1 MRQGRQKQ
9 TTRFNKKVCRL
20 TPLLSLVL
28 TVVSGN
34 AEQIPNPAANSEAAC
49 TLLQQDIDRDVK
61 DGLFRDAGDRLI
73 HQIPDLEKT
82 QSGLE
87 CLGFLMNNVGTCLRN
102 AGQLREAEK
111 LAERCLVKFR
121 TNHAPDDRI
130 LLEPLLIL
138 VAVHLRR
145 GELAMARSAI
155 RKLETLRVGSP
166 EERAMVGALK
176 AALFEAEGRHADA
189 AQGYIAVLGIWDK
202 AGLRN
207 SQLSFESSNNLG
219 LLYTQQMQF
228 REAWTAFERARAI
241 LATWPEMDQ
250 YDWMTL
256 LNNIGLLQYRQRDY
270 THAETSFRQAIASAE
285 SLHPRD
291 PGVLKTSLLNYAIL
305 LRKTKQKQ
313 EAKAIE
319 ARAKRLAA
327 NEEYSANRHIVDATE
342 LSANSVR

>member
-1 MRQGRQKQ
+1 MRQRRQKQ
-9 TTRFNKKVCRL
+9 TTRFSQKVCRL
-20 TPLLSLVL
+20 APLLSLVL

-34 AEQIPNPAANSEAAC
+34 AEQVPGPAADSEAAC
-49 TLLQQDIDRDVK
+49 TLLQQDIGRDVK
-61 DGLFRDAGDRLI
+61 NGLFRDAGDRLI
-73 HQIPDLEKT
+73 REIPELQKT
-82 QSGLE
+82 QSGLQ

-111 LAERCLVKFR
+111 LAERCLVKLR
-121 TNHAPDDRI
+121 TNHPPDDRI

-145 GELAMARSAI
+145 GELALARSTI
-155 RKLETLRVGSP
+155 RKLETLHIGSP
-166 EERAMVGALK
+166 EEQALVGSLK

-189 AQGYIAVLGIWDK
+189 AQEYISVLDVWEK

-207 SQLSFESSNNLG
+207 SHLSFEVSNNLG
-219 LLYTQQMQF
+219 LLYAQQMQF
-228 REAWTAFERARAI
+228 REAWNAFEHTRAI
-241 LATWPEMDQ
+241 LATWPEIDE
-250 YDWMTL
+250 YDRMTL

-270 THAETSFRQAIASAE
+270 TGAGISYRQAIASAE
-285 SLHPRD
+285 SLRPSD
-291 PGVLKTSLLNYAIL
+291 PGVLKTTLLNYAIL
-305 LRKTKQKQ
+305 LRKTKQKH

-342 LSANSVR
+342 LSAKGLR